1 MGIPALAAKARKHW
15 AVWLPERTREL
26 KAAGTF
32 SVETQ
37 KAAVRA
43 QVQITQL
50 MQNGYQAHEAEA
62 MVLPQY
68 ILLEPEDVDDEE
80 AEELA
85 EMEREY
91 QADSPYPML

>member
-1 MGIPALAAKARKHW
+1 MGVPALAAKARKHW

-26 KAAGTF
+26 KAAGIF
-32 SVETQ
+32 SIETQ

-43 QVQITQL
+43 QREILVLTQGGFQI
-50 MQNGYQAHEAEA
+50 HEAEEL
-62 MVLPQY
+62 VLPQY
-68 ILLEPEDVDDEE
+68 ILLPPEEIEDEE

-91 QADSPYPML
+91 QADPPLLL